1 MNIAGHVGFT
11 FVLYEVIRKYNKSLI
26 LNNLIAIAI
35 VALLP
40 DILDRT
46 IHLIIPKYPA
56 HGIFHSVFFYA
67 SSLLFAVLLFRRI
80 IIYLA
85 IMMTNVAFDIVN
97 VSLRAFMYPVYGWT
111 EDYVGQ
117 ALPSPVK
124 PFLDH
129 WPQTIGYKLPTG
141 HYLLFELAGILL
153 IILIISKR
161 IISSK
166 KA

>member
-11 FVLYEVIRKYNKSLI
+11 FVLYEFIRKYSKSLI
-26 LNNLIAIAI
+26 LNNLLAIAI

-40 DILDRT
+40 DILDRS

-56 HGIFHSVFFYA
+56 HGIFHSFIFYVG
-67 SSLLFAVLLFRRI
+67 SLLIAVLLFRRI

-111 EDYVGQ
+111 EDYVRQ
-117 ALPSPVK
+117 PSSVES
-124 PFLDH
+124 FLNH

-161 IISSK
+161 LVSSK